1 MDQLLAI
8 NLSEIR
14 QELQLNRVWKIKT
27 SKMRYEEKLKK
38 FRIAQTKTNI
48 HRVGVLVRLT
58 LSALSSAIPARHD
71 TELASPQPQV
81 LV

>member
-1 MDQLLAI
+1 
-8 NLSEIR
+8 
-14 QELQLNRVWKIKT
+14 
-27 SKMRYEEKLKK
+27 MRYEEKLKK